1 MKDLKIIYMG
11 TPDFAVE
18 PLRALLDKGCNIV
31 AVVTVP
37 DKPAGRGLKLRY
49 SAVKEFALEN
59 NLTLLQPE
67 KLRDP
72 DFILQIQKLDPDLG
86 IVVAFRM
93 LPELVWALPRL
104 GTFNLHGSLLPKYRG
119 AAPINWAVING
130 EKVTGVTTFMLNHE
144 IDCGD
149 IIRRQDVPIES
160 EDTAGTLHDKM
171 MMIGAKLVV
180 ETVAEIASGNV
191 TPLPQND
198 SDACP
203 APKIFKQ
210 DCEINWEQNID
221 TIYNKIRGL
230 SPYPA
235 AWCQFGNQT
244 AKIIDVTK
252 IVKDHSTPLGTML
265 IAENK
270 TIIVAV
276 EGGYI
281 QIDRLHVAG
290 KKIMTSVDY
299 LKGNSLP

>member
-1 MKDLKIIYMG
+1 MG

-18 PLRALLDKGCNIV
+18 PLRALLEAGCNIV

-37 DKPAGRGLKLRY
+37 DKPSGRGLKLRY
-49 SAVKEFALEN
+49 SAVKEFALEK

-72 DFILQIQKLDPDLG
+72 DFILQMQKLNPDLG

-93 LPELVWALPRL
+93 LPEIVWALPKL

-130 EKVTGVTTFMLNHE
+130 EKTTGVTTFMLNHE

-149 IIRRQDVPIES
+149 LIRRQELPIEP

-180 ETVAEIASGNV
+180 ETVEDIANGNI

-198 SDACP
+198 SDTCP

-210 DCEINWEQNID
+210 DCEIDWQQNVD
-221 TIYNKIRGL
+221 TVYNKIRGL

-235 AWCQFGNQT
+235 AWCDFGNQT

-252 IVKDHSTPLGTML
+252 IVEDHSITLGTMKKT
-265 IAENK
+265 ADNK

-276 EGGYI
+276 KGGYI
-281 QIDRLHVAG
+281 QIDRLHIAG
-290 KKIMTSVDY
+290 KKAMTSIDY
-299 LKGNSLP
+299 LKGNTLP